1 MIRIRCVPRA
11 HVPKTQ
17 IGLAATALQAGCFVI
32 APTDTVYGIFCD
44 ALDPE
49 ALHWVCIAKG
59 RARGRAM
66 PLAVDGAEGALQV
79 AASIPEST
87 RALMERFWPGPLTLL
102 LPALDG
108 LPRQIVSKGRV
119 GVREHGHPLVRSL
132 VRAMDGPLV
141 ATSANL
147 TGGPEPVSLGCVP
160 PALQERAA
168 FVFDQGV
175 LPAGQPSTVVDT
187 TVDPPRIIREGLISA
202 DRLL

>member
-1 MIRIRCVPRA
+1 MRIQWPPRA
-11 HVPKTQ
+11 RVAVRQ
-17 IGLAATALQAGCFVI
+17 IGNAAAALQAGCFVI

-44 ALDPE
+44 ALEPD
-49 ALHWVCIAKG
+49 ALRWVCQAKG

-79 AASIPEST
+79 ASSIPESA

-108 LPRQIVSKGRV
+108 LPRQIVSQGRV

-141 ATSANL
+141 ATSANF
-147 TGGPEPVSLGCVP
+147 TGGVEPVSLDDVP

-187 TVDPPRIIREGLISA
+187 TVDPPRIVRHGLISA
-202 DRLL
+202 EILL